1 MTEVLTVAQAREAA
15 GLRLVTVP
23 GIPSPW
29 SEAAK
34 GILRVKGLD
43 YARGAMD
50 PGGENAELVAWT
62 GQNSAPV
69 LAWESEKPRTGWVE
83 ILFLAERLAPKPSLV
98 PEAPA
103 DRAHFFGLAHEL
115 MGEQGLG
122 WSRRSAGIHA
132 VVTAGG
138 GGQADWAL
146 TFGRKYGFREDEGE
160 LYRRR
165 TREILE
171 LFAGRLEQQ
180 QKSGSD
186 FLFGD
191 SLTALDF
198 YWAAMAALVEPLS
211 EEECPMPPAMRMFY
225 GLRDAELRPP
235 GTDALLA
242 HRDRIYR
249 DHLELP
255 VVL

>member
-1 MTEVLTVAQAREAA
+1 MSEVLTVAEAREAG

-34 GILRVKGLD
+34 GILRVKQLS
-43 YARGAMD
+43 YQRGAME

-83 ILFLAERLAPKPSLV
+83 VLLLAERLAPKPRLV
-98 PEAPA
+98 PEAPR
-103 DRAHFFGLAHEL
+103 DRALFFGLAHEL

-122 WSRRSAGIHA
+122 WCRRSAGIHA
-132 VVTAGG
+132 AVTAGG
-138 GGQADWAL
+138 GQAGWAL
-146 TFGRKYGFREDEGE
+146 TFGRKYGFREEEGE

-171 LFAGRLEQQ
+171 LFAGQLDQQ
-180 QKSGSD
+180 QRAGSE

-191 SLTALDF
+191 SLTALDL

>member
-1 MTEVLTVAQAREAA
+1 VTEILTVSQARTGS

-34 GILRVKGLD
+34 GILQVKKLPF
-43 YARGAMD
+43 ARGAMQ
-50 PGGENAELVAWT
+50 PGGENADLVEWT

-69 LAWESEKPRTGWVE
+69 LAWEDERPRTGWVE
-83 ILFLAERLAPKPSLV
+83 ILLLAERLAPEPRLIPAA
-98 PEAPA
+98 PEE
-103 DRAHFFGLAHEL
+103 RALLFGLGHEL
-115 MGEQGLG
+115 MGEQGFG
-122 WSRRSAGIHA
+122 WCRRSAGIHA
-132 VVTAGG
+132 AVTAGG
-138 GGQADWAL
+138 GQAQWAL
-146 TFGRKYGFREDEGE
+146 AFGRKYGYREEEGE

-171 LFAGRLEQQ
+171 LLSAQLRRQQAAG
-180 QKSGSD
+180 SA
-186 FLFGD
+186 FLLGD
-191 SLTALDF
+191 SLSALDL

-211 EEECPMPPAMRMFY
+211 EEQCPMPPAMRVFY
-225 GLRDAELRPP
+225 GLSDAELRPE
-235 GTDALLA
+235 GTDSLLA

-255 VVL
+255 VKL

>member
-1 MTEVLTVAQAREAA
+1 MTKFLTVAEARDHR

-34 GILRVKGLD
+34 AILRVKGLSPV
-43 YARGAMD
+43 RGVID
-50 PGGENAELVAWT
+50 LGGDNDDLVAWT
-62 GQNSAPV
+62 SQNSAPV
-69 LAWESEKPRTGWVE
+69 VAYEDEKPRTGWAE
-83 ILFLAERLAPKPSLV
+83 ILLLAERLAPEPRLV
-98 PEAPA
+98 PA
-103 DRAHFFGLAHEL
+103 DPRLRAELFGLAHEL

-122 WSRRSAGIHA
+122 WCRRSSGIHA
-132 VVTAGG
+132 AVSSGDGSAG
-138 GGQADWAL
+138 WAL
-146 TFGRKYGFREDEGE
+146 TFGRKYGYREDEGE

-171 LFAGRLEQQ
+171 LFVAQLEARQAQ
-180 QKSGSD
+180 GSA
-186 FLFGD
+186 FLLGD
-191 SLTALDF
+191 SLTALDL
-198 YWAAMAALVEPLS
+198 YWAAMAALIEPLS
-211 EEECPMPPAMRMFY
+211 EEDCPMPPPMRVFY

-235 GTDALLA
+235 GTEALLA

-249 DHLELP
+249 EHLELP

>member
-1 MTEVLTVAQAREAA
+1 MTDVLTVAQAREHR
-15 GLRLVTVP
+15 GLRVVTVP

-34 GILRVKGLD
+34 GILHVKQLS
-43 YARGAMD
+43 YVRGAMD

-62 GQNSAPV
+62 AQNSAPV
-69 LAWESEKPRTGWVE
+69 LAWESERPRTGWAE
-83 ILFLAERLAPKPSLV
+83 ILLLTERLAPEPRLV
-98 PEAPA
+98 PAEPA
-103 DRAHFFGLAHEL
+103 DRALFFGLAHEL

-122 WSRRSAGIHA
+122 WCRRSAGIHA
-132 VVTAGG
+132 AVSAGG

-146 TFGRKYGFREDEGE
+146 TFGRKYGYREEEGE

-171 LFAGRLEQQ
+171 LFAGQLEEQQ
-180 QKSGSD
+180 QGGSS
-186 FLFGD
+186 FLLGD
-191 SLTALDF
+191 SLTALDV

-211 EEECPMPPAMRMFY
+211 EEQCPMPPAMRMFY
-225 GLRDAELRPP
+225 GLRDADLRLP

-249 DHLELP
+249 DHLVLP